1 MTDLPENK
9 TRKSALPSTGPRK
22 TLRPVRYFSLLALR
36 TALWTA
42 IIIACFVYAV
52 NEGALRPAALSAVK
66 KSSLAVQRPRQE
78 VPMAVVPAYAP
89 PQADSLALVK
99 PAPRGGASA
108 PAQQKAPLPRL
119 VSNTSGRW
127 FAKVDFRPAG
137 SGALQ
142 EPAQEATP
150 RGPGDGEVALS
161 KAALSKK
168 IKVGGARPVSAS
180 LEKRYSSVDKEA
192 ERLRSEYNRK
202 TEAEEIK
209 RKQKLQGH
217 IELSAL
223 ILALAAVLAVA
234 ASRII
239 KAWRAIQ
246 KPDGTHW
253 TLK

>member
-9 TRKSALPSTGPRK
+9 TRKSALPTTGPRK
-22 TLRPVRYFSLLALR
+22 TLRPGRYFFRLALR
-36 TALWTA
+36 TALWTS

-52 NEGALRPAALSAVK
+52 NEGAFRPAAVSGEK
-66 KSSLAVQRPRQE
+66 KPSLTAQRPVQE

-89 PQADSLALVK
+89 PRADSLALVK
-99 PAPRGGASA
+99 PPPRGGASK
-108 PAQQKAPLPRL
+108 PVRQKAPLPRL

-137 SGALQ
+137 SAALQ
-142 EPAQEATP
+142 EPGQEVTP
-150 RGPGDGEVALS
+150 RGPGDGEVALT
-161 KAALSKK
+161 KAALTKK

-192 ERLRSEYNRK
+192 ERLRSEFKRK
-202 TEAEEIK
+202 AEAGEIK
-209 RKQKLQGH
+209 RKQELRGH
-217 IELSAL
+217 LEVSAV

-234 ASRII
+234 ASRIL

-246 KPDGTHW
+246 KPEGTHW